1 MSQNTRRILVF
12 STNYLP
18 YIGGAELALKEIME
32 RLSGIQ
38 FDVITSRLDKSLS
51 EKETFQNINLYR
63 VGSSWFLKNIFLPKN
78 FYPLSAFAKAIGLA
92 RKNKYSAMLALQAS
106 QGAGAAWLFK
116 FLHPKMPFILNIQ
129 EGKNLGQQGFL
140 INFFRKLILKK
151 ADIITVISS
160 YLRDYVSKI
169 NSKAKLF
176 VIPNGVNLEKFKNL
190 EHKTNNQDKTIIT
203 VSRLVEKNGVEDLI
217 DAFHILNTKYN
228 IQNTRLMIIGD
239 GPLKEALKIKILNL
253 KLESK
258 VTLLGSIANE
268 DLPKYL
274 TQADVFARPSLSEG
288 LGTAFL
294 EAMAADLPVVGT
306 ARGGIV
312 DFLKDKETGLVC
324 EAENPDDL
332 AQKLSLILSNSNLY
346 ESIVKNARK
355 LIEEKYDWN
364 IITKQ
369 YEEIIN
375 SYTRI

>member
-1 MSQNTRRILVF
+1 
-12 STNYLP
+12 
-18 YIGGAELALKEIME
+18 
-32 RLSGIQ
+32 
-38 FDVITSRLDKSLS
+38 
-51 EKETFQNINLYR
+51 
-63 VGSSWFLKNIFLPKN
+63 
-78 FYPLSAFAKAIGLA
+78 
-92 RKNKYSAMLALQAS
+92 
-106 QGAGAAWLFK
+106 
-116 FLHPKMPFILNIQ
+116 
-129 EGKNLGQQGFL
+129 
-140 INFFRKLILKK
+140 
-151 ADIITVISS
+151 
-160 YLRDYVSKI
+160 
-169 NSKAKLF
+169 
-176 VIPNGVNLEKFKNL
+176 
-190 EHKTNNQDKTIIT
+190 
-203 VSRLVEKNGVEDLI
+203 
-217 DAFHILNTKYN
+217 
-228 IQNTRLMIIGD
+228 MIIGD